1 MELRFR
7 ESDPDRAKRRFQVEV
22 NAQENHMSGEGWG
35 FRV

>member
-22 NAQENHMSGEGWG
+22 NARENHMSGEGG
-35 FRV
+35 GY